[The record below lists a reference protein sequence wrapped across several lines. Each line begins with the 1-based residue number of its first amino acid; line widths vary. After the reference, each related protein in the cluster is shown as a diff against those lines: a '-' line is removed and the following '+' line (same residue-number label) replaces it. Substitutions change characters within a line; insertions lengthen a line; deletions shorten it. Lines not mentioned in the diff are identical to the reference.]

1 MKVGDEVKVRTEF
14 PEFGWGS
21 VSPDEVGV
29 VVEMFNINEGN
40 VSVFVDFPNHPGWEG
55 YIDELEVVPKKKPT
69 PNHLKYQPII

>member
-1 MKVGDEVKVRTEF
+1 MKVGDRVKVCVEL
-14 PEFGWGS
+14 PELGWGA
-21 VSPDEVGV
+21 VSPDDVGV
-29 VVEMFNINEGN
+29 VVGMFNINEGN

>member
-1 MKVGDEVKVRTEF
+1 ML
-14 PEFGWGS
+14 
-21 VSPDEVGV
+21 
-29 VVEMFNINEGN
+29 NINGGD